1 MISPQN
7 ITRATTAEKTPL
19 RRLLFTS
26 LFAFCILHFAFPSP
40 AQLPPQT
47 ENRFL
52 FIINTSAAMRPM
64 SNGIRDSVTG
74 LLQSRMQDQMR
85 DGDSFGIWTYDAQLH
100 ADFPMQIWSNDKQ
113 AAILQ
118 VVTNW
123 LAERR
128 YQNKPHL
135 EKVLPA
141 ARQIAAMS
149 RVVTLIF
156 IYDGTEPMQNV
167 AFENDINAL
176 QKETGR
182 RMLADHIP
190 FVTVL
195 AARDGKFFDYRVRT
209 PASVSLPLTAQFF
222 PARTN
227 AVAVA
232 TNPPP
237 PAVAVSNAT
246 PPVVAAKPPEPRR
259 LEIVLKPSAPPA
271 TNPPPPAL
279 SVPVAQNAPET
290 PPPPI
295 QPASSAVSSNTLPV
309 VTAPPLAQPLPAPTP
324 PPANVAAAAPPPA
337 EVPRQSTAAPA
348 PSNPPIS
355 SAPNPNLNPNPPIV
369 SAQPPPAHPDAQQAL
384 TAPAPPGRTAPP
396 AEAAAPPAA
405 ANPSTAAAPS
415 SAPLPAPAAVAIP
428 SASDH
433 VALLLIAIS
442 LVVIAAVLV
451 VFLIR
456 RSRTPPS
463 LISQS
468 MNRPR

>member
-1 MISPQN
+1 MIFPQH
-7 ITRATTAEKTPL
+7 ITRAAIEKVRL
-19 RRLLFTS
+19 RSLLLIS
-26 LFAFCILHFAFPSP
+26 LFAFCILHFAFSAP

-64 SNGIRDSVTG
+64 TGGIGDAVLG
-74 LLQSRMQDQMR
+74 LLQSQMQGQMR
-85 DGDSFGIWTYDAQLH
+85 DGDSFGIWTYDARLH
-100 ADFPMQIWSNDKQ
+100 TDFPMQIWAKDKQ
-113 AAILQ
+113 GAILQ

-123 LAERR
+123 LADRR

-156 IYDGTEPMQNV
+156 IYDGSEPMQNV

-190 FVTVL
+190 FVTIL

-222 PARTN
+222 PAQTN
-227 AVAVA
+227 AAAAAVA

-237 PAVAVSNAT
+237 PAVAVSNAP
-246 PPVVAAKPPEPRR
+246 PPVVAAKPPEPRH
-259 LEIVLKPSAPPA
+259 LDIVLKPSTPPA
-271 TNPPPPAL
+271 TNPPPPAV

-290 PPPPI
+290 AQPPI
-295 QPASSAVSSNTLPV
+295 QPAPSAVSSNNLPV
-309 VTAPPLAQPLPAPTP
+309 VTAPPLAQPLAAPTP
-324 PPANVAAAAPPPA
+324 PPANVASAAPPPA
-337 EVPRQSTAAPA
+337 EAPRQSNTVPA
-348 PSNPPIS
+348 PSNPPLPP
-355 SAPNPNLNPNPPIV
+355 APNLNPNPNPPIV
-369 SAQPPPAHPDAQQAL
+369 SAPPPPVQPDAQQGLAAL
-384 TAPAPPGRTAPP
+384 TPPDQIT
-396 AEAAAPPAA
+396 PAA

-415 SAPLPAPAAVAIP
+415 SAPPAAPAAVAIP
-428 SASDH
+428 PASDH

-442 LVVIAAVLV
+442 LVIIAAVLV

>member
-1 MISPQN
+1 MIFPQH
-7 ITRATTAEKTPL
+7 ITRAAIEKVRL
-19 RRLLFTS
+19 RSLLLIS
-26 LFAFCILHFAFPSP
+26 LFAFCILHFAFSAP

-64 SNGIRDSVTG
+64 TGGIGDAVLG
-74 LLQSRMQDQMR
+74 LLQSQMQGQMR
-85 DGDSFGIWTYDAQLH
+85 DGDSFGIWTYDARLH
-100 ADFPMQIWSNDKQ
+100 TDFPMQIWAKDKQ
-113 AAILQ
+113 GAILQ

-123 LAERR
+123 LADRR

-156 IYDGTEPMQNV
+156 IYDGSERMRDV
-167 AFENDINAL
+167 VFDNDINAL

-195 AARDGKFFDYRVRT
+195 AARGGKFFDYRVRT

-222 PARTN
+222 PPRTN
-227 AVAVA
+227 AVAAVVVTNLPPPVVAA
-232 TNPPP
+232 TNAP
-237 PAVAVSNAT
+237 
-246 PPVVAAKPPEPRR
+246 PPVVAAKPPEPRH
-259 LEIVLKPSAPPA
+259 LDIVLKPSTPPV
-271 TNPPPPAL
+271 TNPPPAAV

-290 PPPPI
+290 LPPTVPPAPTPV
-295 QPASSAVSSNTLPV
+295 QPVTAPSAVSNNTLPV
-309 VTAPPLAQPLPAPTP
+309 VAAPPLTQHMPPPTP
-324 PPANVAAAAPPPA
+324 SPINVAVAAPPPA
-337 EVPRQSTAAPA
+337 EFPRQSNTA
-348 PSNPPIS
+348 PSLNL
-355 SAPNPNLNPNPPIV
+355 NPNLNPPIV
-369 SAQPPPAHPDAQQAL
+369 SAPPSPVHPDAQQGLA
-384 TAPAPPGRTAPP
+384 TPAPPDRTVPP
-396 AEAAAPPAA
+396 VT
-405 ANPSTAAAPS
+405 NPSTALARS
-415 SAPLPAPAAVAIP
+415 SPPLAAPAAVAMP

-433 VALLLIAIS
+433 IALLLIAIS
-442 LVVIAAVLV
+442 LVIIALVLV
-451 VFLIR
+451 IFLIR

>member
-1 MISPQN
+1 MILAQDM
-7 ITRATTAEKTPL
+7 TKAAATKKARL
-19 RRLLFTS
+19 RSLLLIS
-26 LFAFCILHFAFPSP
+26 LFAFFILHSAFSCP

-64 SNGIRDSVTG
+64 TNGIRDAVLG
-74 LLQSRMQDQMR
+74 LLQSRMQNQMR
-85 DGDSFGIWTYDAQLH
+85 DGDSFGIWTYDARLH
-100 ADFPMQIWSNDKQ
+100 TDFPMQIWAKDQQ

-123 LAERR
+123 LADQR

-156 IYDGTEPMQNV
+156 IYDGSELMRDV
-167 AFENDINAL
+167 VFDNDINAL

-182 RMLADHIP
+182 RTLADHIP

-195 AARDGKFFDYRVRT
+195 VARDGKFFDYRVRT

-227 AVAVA
+227 AVAAIVV

-237 PAVAVSNAT
+237 PVVAVTNAP
-246 PPVVAAKPPEPRR
+246 PPVVAAKPPEPRHP
-259 LEIVLKPSAPPA
+259 EIVLKPSTPPV
-271 TNPPPPAL
+271 TNPPPAAV
-279 SVPVAQNAPET
+279 SVPVAQNTVET
-290 PPPPI
+290 PQPI
-295 QPASSAVSSNTLPV
+295 IP
-309 VTAPPLAQPLPAPTP
+309 PAPTP
-324 PPANVAAAAPPPA
+324 SALSNNTLTVVGTPPSAPPAPAPIPPPSNPTVAAPPPA
-337 EVPRQSTAAPA
+337 EMPRQSSPPPA
-348 PSNPPIS
+348 PNL
-355 SAPNPNLNPNPPIV
+355 NLNLNLNPNPAIATAPP
-369 SAQPPPAHPDAQQAL
+369 QPVKPAKTDAQQGLAAL
-384 TAPAPPGRTAPP
+384 APPGRTAPP
-396 AEAAAPPAA
+396 AT
-405 ANPSTAAAPS
+405 NPWTAVAPS
-415 SAPLPAPAAVAIP
+415 SAPPVAPAAVAIP

-433 VALLLIAIS
+433 VALLLIAFS
-442 LVVIAAVLV
+442 LVIIAIVLV

-463 LISQS
+463 LITQS